1 MAEFKN
7 FMDTLDSS
15 KSPHT
20 KRAYKTQY
28 NKLRNLLEHDVADVS
43 QKKTIEIISEQSNP
57 NQQQALINIAI
68 LVRRMNKLPTKDL
81 EAKREANKKEVV
93 KQVKQVNDTLILPT
107 LNDLEEYLEYLYA
120 NNQWTDYI
128 INYLLLE
135 YQVRN
140 KDLNFIITTR
150 KKDMT
155 DNNKNYMWI
164 DIRHKKALYV
174 RRDYKTEK
182 TYGEKRHII
191 TDKEF
196 FVALKRVLACQKRNE
211 ECGVFIPNENQ
222 VGYYIQKATYKG
234 IGEGAYLKIIIN
246 AYKNGG
252 DIQKLKEISD
262 NRGTDL
268 NTLLSN
274 YNIDLK

>member
-7 FMDTLDSS
+7 FMDTLDG
-15 KSPHT
+15 KSDHT

-28 NKLRNLLEHDVADVS
+28 TKLRNLLEHDVADVS
-43 QKKTIEIISEQSNP
+43 QKKAIDIISEQSNP
-57 NQQQALINIAI
+57 NQQQALINIAV

-93 KQVKQVNDTLILPT
+93 KQVKQVNETLVLPT

-140 KDLNFIITTR
+140 KDVNFTITTR

-155 DNNKNYMWI
+155 DKNKNYIWL
-164 DIRHKKALYV
+164 DVRQKKAVYV

-182 TYGEKRHII
+182 TYGEKRHTIS
-191 TDKEF
+191 DKEF
-196 FVALKRVLACQKRNE
+196 IVALKRVLACQKHNE

-234 IGEGAYLKIIIN
+234 IGEGAYLKIVIN
-246 AYKNGG
+246 AYKNAGN
-252 DIQKLKEISD
+252 IQKLKEISD

-274 YNIDLK
+274 YNVDLK

>member
-1 MAEFKN
+1 MAEFKS
-7 FMDTLDSS
+7 FMDTLGE
-15 KSPHT
+15 KSEFT
-20 KRAYKTQY
+20 KKTYRIQY
-28 NKLRNLLEHDVADVS
+28 NKLRKMLEVDIADVS
-43 QKKTIEIISEQSNP
+43 QKKLIEIISQQSNP
-57 NQQQALINIAI
+57 NQQQSSINIAV
-68 LVRRMNKLPTKDL
+68 LVRRLNKLPTKEL

-93 KQVKQVNDTLILPT
+93 KQVKKVNESLVLPT
-107 LNDLEEYLEYLYA
+107 LNDLEEYLDYLYA

-140 KDLNFIITTR
+140 KDVNFKIVTR

-155 DNNKNYMWI
+155 DKNKNYIWL
-164 DIRHKKALYV
+164 DVKQKKALYV

-182 TYGEKRHII
+182 TYGEIQHLI

-196 FVALKRVLACQKRNE
+196 IVALKRVLACQKHNE
-211 ECGVFIPNENQ
+211 DCGVFIPNENQ
-222 VGYYIQKATYKG
+222 VGYYIMRSTYKG
-234 IGEGAYLKIIIN
+234 IGEGAYLKILIN
-246 AYKNGG
+246 AYKNAGN
-252 DIQKLKEISD
+252 IQKLKEISD

-274 YNIDLK
+274 YNIDLQ

>member
-7 FMDTLDSS
+7 FMDTLHG
-15 KSPHT
+15 KSDHT
-20 KRAYKTQY
+20 NRAYKTQY
-28 NKLRNLLEHDVADVS
+28 TKLRNLLQHDVADVS
-43 QKKTIEIISEQSNP
+43 QKKVIDIISEQSNP
-57 NQQQALINIAI
+57 NQQQALINIAV

-93 KQVKQVNDTLILPT
+93 KQVKQVNETLVLPT

-140 KDLNFIITTR
+140 KDVNFTITTR

-155 DNNKNYMWI
+155 DKNKNYIWL
-164 DIRHKKALYV
+164 DTRHKKAVYV

-182 TYGEKRHII
+182 TYGEKRHTIS
-191 TDKEF
+191 DKEF
-196 FVALKRVLACQKRNE
+196 IVALKRVLACQKHNE

-252 DIQKLKEISD
+252 DIQKLKEISA

>member
-1 MAEFKN
+1 MAEFKS
-7 FMDTLDSS
+7 FMDTLGE
-15 KSPHT
+15 KSEFT
-20 KRAYKTQY
+20 KKTYRIQY
-28 NKLRNLLEHDVADVS
+28 NKLRKMLEVDIADVS
-43 QKKTIEIISEQSNP
+43 QKKLIEIISQQSNP
-57 NQQQALINIAI
+57 NQQQSSINIAV
-68 LVRRMNKLPTKDL
+68 LVRRLNKLPTKEL

-93 KQVKQVNDTLILPT
+93 KQVKKVNESLVLPT
-107 LNDLEEYLEYLYA
+107 LNDLEEYLDYLYA

-140 KDLNFIITTR
+140 KDVNFKIVTR

-155 DNNKNYMWI
+155 DKNKNYIWL
-164 DIRHKKALYV
+164 DVKQKKALYV

-182 TYGEKRHII
+182 TYGEKQHLI

-196 FVALKRVLACQKRNE
+196 IVALKRVLACQKHNE
-211 ECGVFIPNENQ
+211 DCGVFIPNENQ
-222 VGYYIQKATYKG
+222 VGYYIMRSTYKG
-234 IGEGAYLKIIIN
+234 IGEGAYLKILIN
-246 AYKNGG
+246 AYKNAGN
-252 DIQKLKEISD
+252 IQKLKEISD

-274 YNIDLK
+274 YNIDLQ

>member
-1 MAEFKN
+1 MAEFKK
-7 FMDTLDSS
+7 FMDTLDE
-15 KSPHT
+15 KSEYT
-20 KRAYKTQY
+20 KKTYKIQY
-28 NKLRNLLEHDVADVS
+28 NKLRKMLENDIADVS
-43 QKKTIEIISEQSNP
+43 QKKLIEIISQQSNT
-57 NQQQALINIAI
+57 NQQQSSINIAV
-68 LVRRMNKLPTKDL
+68 LVRRLNKLPTKEL

-93 KQVKQVNDTLILPT
+93 KQVKKVNENLVLPT
-107 LNDLEEYLEYLYA
+107 LNDLEEYLDYLYA

-140 KDLNFIITTR
+140 KDVNFKIVTR

-155 DNNKNYMWI
+155 DKNTNYIWL
-164 DIRHKKALYV
+164 DVKQKKALYV

-182 TYGEKRHII
+182 TYGEKQHLI

-196 FVALKRVLACQKRNE
+196 IVALKRVLACQKHNE
-211 ECGVFIPNENQ
+211 DCGVFIPNENQ
-222 VGYYIQKATYKG
+222 VGYYIMRSSYKG
-234 IGEGAYLKIIIN
+234 IGEGAYLKILIN
-246 AYKNGG
+246 AYKNRGN
-252 DIQKLKEISD
+252 IQKLKEISD

>member
-1 MAEFKN
+1 
-7 FMDTLDSS
+7 MDTLDS
-15 KSPHT
+15 KSDHT

-28 NKLRNLLEHDVADVS
+28 TKLRNLLEHDVADVS
-43 QKKTIEIISEQSNP
+43 QKKVIDIISEQSNP
-57 NQQQALINIAI
+57 NQQQALINIAV

-93 KQVKQVNDTLILPT
+93 KQVKRVNDTLVLPT
-107 LNDLEEYLEYLYA
+107 LNDLEEYLQYLYA
-120 NNQWTDYI
+120 NKQWTDYI

-135 YQVRN
+135 FQVRN
-140 KDLNFIITTR
+140 KDLNFTITTR

-155 DNNKNYMWI
+155 DQNKNYIWL
-164 DIRHKKALYV
+164 DIRHKKAVYV

-182 TYGEKRHII
+182 TYGEKRRVI
-191 TDKEF
+191 TDNDF
-196 FVALKRVLACQKRNE
+196 IVALKRVFACQKHNE

-222 VGYYIQKATYKG
+222 VGYYIQKATYKN

-246 AYKNGG
+246 AHKNNGN
-252 DIQKLKEISD
+252 IQKLKEISD
-262 NRGTDL
+262 NRGTNL

-274 YNIDLK
+274 YNIDFK

>member
-1 MAEFKN
+1 MAEFKS
-7 FMDTLDSS
+7 FMDTLGE
-15 KSPHT
+15 KSEYT
-20 KRAYKTQY
+20 KKTYRIQY
-28 NKLRNLLEHDVADVS
+28 NKLRKILGVNIADVS
-43 QKKTIEIISEQSNP
+43 QKKLIEIISQQSNP
-57 NQQQALINIAI
+57 NQQQSSINIAV
-68 LVRRMNKLPTKDL
+68 LVRRLNKLPTKEL
-81 EAKREANKKEVV
+81 ETKREANKKEVV
-93 KQVKQVNDTLILPT
+93 KQVKKVNENLVLPT
-107 LNDLEEYLEYLYA
+107 LNDLEEYTEYLYA

-140 KDLNFIITTR
+140 KDLNFTITTR

-155 DNNKNYMWI
+155 DKNKNYIWL
-164 DIRHKKALYV
+164 DVKQKKALYV

-182 TYGEKRHII
+182 TYGEKQHLI

-196 FVALKRVLACQKRNE
+196 IVALKRVLACQKHNE
-211 ECGVFIPNENQ
+211 DCGVFIPNENQ
-222 VGYYIQKATYKG
+222 VGYYIMRATYKG
-234 IGEGAYLKIIIN
+234 IGEGAYLKILIN
-246 AYKNGG
+246 AHKNGG
-252 DIQKLKEISD
+252 NIQKLKEISD

>member
-1 MAEFKN
+1 MAEFKK
-7 FMDTLDSS
+7 FMDTLDE
-15 KSPHT
+15 KSEYT
-20 KRAYKTQY
+20 KKTYKIQY
-28 NKLRNLLEHDVADVS
+28 NKLRKMLENDIADVS
-43 QKKTIEIISEQSNP
+43 QKKLIEIISQQSNP
-57 NQQQALINIAI
+57 NQQQSSINIAV
-68 LVRRMNKLPTKDL
+68 LVRRLNKLPTKEL

-93 KQVKQVNDTLILPT
+93 KQVKKVNENLVLPT
-107 LNDLEEYLEYLYA
+107 LNDLEEYLDYLYA

-140 KDLNFIITTR
+140 KDVNFKIVTR

-155 DNNKNYMWI
+155 DKNTNYIWL
-164 DIRHKKALYV
+164 DVKQKKALYV

-182 TYGEKRHII
+182 TYGEKQHLI

-196 FVALKRVLACQKRNE
+196 IVALKRVLACQKHNE
-211 ECGVFIPNENQ
+211 DCGVFIPNENQ
-222 VGYYIQKATYKG
+222 VGYYIMRSSYKG
-234 IGEGAYLKIIIN
+234 IGEGAYLKILIN
-246 AYKNGG
+246 AYKNRGN
-252 DIQKLKEISD
+252 IQKLKEISD

>member
-1 MAEFKN
+1 MAEFKS
-7 FMDTLDSS
+7 FMDTLEGKS
-15 KSPHT
+15 KHT
-20 KRAYKTQY
+20 KDTYRIQY
-28 NKLRNLLEHDVADVS
+28 NKLRKMVDVDIADVS
-43 QKKTIEIISEQSNP
+43 QKKLIQIISQQTNP
-57 NQQQALINIAI
+57 NQQQSSINIAV
-68 LVRRMNKLPTKDL
+68 LVRRMNKLPTNEL
-81 EAKREANKKEVV
+81 EDKREENKKEVA
-93 KQVKQVNDTLILPT
+93 KQVKRVNESLVLPT

-140 KDLNFIITTR
+140 KDLNFTITTR

-155 DNNKNYMWI
+155 DKNKNYMWL
-164 DIRHKKALYV
+164 DVRQKKALYV

-182 TYGEKRHII
+182 TYGEKQHVI

-196 FVALKRVLACQKRNE
+196 IVALKRVLSCQKHNE
-211 ECGVFIPNENQ
+211 DCGVFIPNENQ

-234 IGEGAYLKIIIN
+234 IGEGAYLKILIN
-246 AYKNGG
+246 AHKNGG
-252 DIQKLKEISD
+252 NIQKLREISH
-262 NRGTDL
+262 NRGSDL

-274 YNIDLK
+274 YDIDLK

>member
-7 FMDTLDSS
+7 FMDTLDG
-15 KSPHT
+15 KSEHT

-28 NKLRNLLEHDVADVS
+28 TKLRNLLEHDVADVS
-43 QKKTIEIISEQSNP
+43 QKKAIDIISELNNP
-57 NQQQALINIAI
+57 NAQQALINIAV

-93 KQVKQVNDTLILPT
+93 KQVKQVNETLVLPT

-140 KDLNFIITTR
+140 KDVNFTITTR

-155 DNNKNYMWI
+155 DKNKNYMWL
-164 DIRHKKALYV
+164 DVRHKKAVYV

-191 TDKEF
+191 SDKEF
-196 FVALKRVLACQKRNE
+196 IVSLKRVLACQKHNE

-222 VGYYIQKATYKG
+222 IGYHIKKATYKG
-234 IGEGAYLKIIIN
+234 IGEGAYLKIVIN

-252 DIQKLKEISD
+252 NIQKLKEISD

-274 YNIDLK
+274 YNVDLK

>member
-1 MAEFKN
+1 MAEFKS
-7 FMDTLDSS
+7 FMDTLGE
-15 KSPHT
+15 KSEYT
-20 KRAYKTQY
+20 KKTYRIQY
-28 NKLRNLLEHDVADVS
+28 NKLRKILGVNIADVS
-43 QKKTIEIISEQSNP
+43 QKKLIEIISQQSNP
-57 NQQQALINIAI
+57 NQQQSSINIAV
-68 LVRRMNKLPTKDL
+68 LVRRLNKLPTKEL

-93 KQVKQVNDTLILPT
+93 KQVKKVNENLVLPT
-107 LNDLEEYLEYLYA
+107 LNDLEEYTEYLYA

-140 KDLNFIITTR
+140 KDLNFTITTR

-155 DNNKNYMWI
+155 DKNKNYIWL
-164 DIRHKKALYV
+164 DVKQKKALYV

-182 TYGEKRHII
+182 TYGEKQHLI

-196 FVALKRVLACQKRNE
+196 IVALKRVLACQKHNE
-211 ECGVFIPNENQ
+211 DCGVFIPNENQ
-222 VGYYIQKATYKG
+222 VGYYIMRATYKG
-234 IGEGAYLKIIIN
+234 IGEGAYLKILIN
-246 AYKNGG
+246 AHKNGG
-252 DIQKLKEISD
+252 NIQKLKEISD

>member
-1 MAEFKN
+1 MAEFKS
-7 FMDTLDSS
+7 FMDTLEGKS
-15 KSPHT
+15 KHT
-20 KRAYKTQY
+20 KDTYRIQY
-28 NKLRNLLEHDVADVS
+28 NKLRKMVDVDIADVS
-43 QKKTIEIISEQSNP
+43 QKKLIQIISQQTNP
-57 NQQQALINIAI
+57 NQQQSSINIAV
-68 LVRRMNKLPTKDL
+68 LVRRMNKLPTNEL
-81 EAKREANKKEVV
+81 EAKREENKKEVA
-93 KQVKQVNDTLILPT
+93 KQVKRVNESLVLPT

-140 KDLNFIITTR
+140 KDLNFTITTR

-155 DNNKNYMWI
+155 DKNKNYMWL
-164 DIRHKKALYV
+164 DVRQKKALYV

-182 TYGEKRHII
+182 TYGEKQHVI

-196 FVALKRVLACQKRNE
+196 IVALKRVLSCQKHNE
-211 ECGVFIPNENQ
+211 DCGVFIPNENQ

-234 IGEGAYLKIIIN
+234 IGEGAYLKILIN
-246 AYKNGG
+246 AHKNGG
-252 DIQKLKEISD
+252 NIQKLREISH
-262 NRGTDL
+262 NRGSDL

-274 YNIDLK
+274 YDIDLK

>member
-7 FMDTLDSS
+7 FMDTLDG
-15 KSPHT
+15 KSEHT

-28 NKLRNLLEHDVADVS
+28 TKLRNLLEHDVADVS
-43 QKKTIEIISEQSNP
+43 QKKAIDIISEQNNP
-57 NQQQALINIAI
+57 NAQQALINIAV

-93 KQVKQVNDTLILPT
+93 KQVKQVNETLVLPT

-140 KDLNFIITTR
+140 KDVNFTITTR

-155 DNNKNYMWI
+155 DKNKNYMWL
-164 DIRHKKALYV
+164 DVRHKKAVYV

-191 TDKEF
+191 SDKEF
-196 FVALKRVLACQKRNE
+196 IVSLKRVLACQKHNE

-222 VGYYIQKATYKG
+222 IGYHIKKATYKG
-234 IGEGAYLKIIIN
+234 IGEGAYLKIVIN

-252 DIQKLKEISD
+252 NIQKLKEISD

-274 YNIDLK
+274 YNVDLK

>member
-7 FMDTLDSS
+7 FMDTLDG
-15 KSPHT
+15 KSEFT
-20 KRAYKTQY
+20 KKTYIIQY
-28 NKLRNLLEHDVADVS
+28 NKLRKMLGVDIADVS
-43 QKKTIEIISEQSNP
+43 QKKLIEIISQQSNP
-57 NQQQALINIAI
+57 NQQQSSINIAV
-68 LVRRMNKLPTKDL
+68 LVRRLNKLPTKDL

-93 KQVKQVNDTLILPT
+93 KQVKRVNETLVLPT

-140 KDLNFIITTR
+140 KDLNFTITTR

-155 DNNKNYMWI
+155 DQNKNYMWL
-164 DIRHKKALYV
+164 DVRQKKALYV

-182 TYGEKRHII
+182 TYGEKRHLI

-196 FVALKRVLACQKRNE
+196 IVALKRVLACQKHNE
-211 ECGVFIPNENQ
+211 DCGVFIPNENQ
-222 VGYYIQKATYKG
+222 VGYYIMRATYKG
-234 IGEGAYLKIIIN
+234 IGEGAYLKILIN
-246 AYKNGG
+246 AHKNGG
-252 DIQKLKEISD
+252 NIQKLKEISD

-274 YNIDLK
+274 YDIDLK

>member
-7 FMDTLDSS
+7 FMDTLDG
-15 KSPHT
+15 KSDHT

-28 NKLRNLLEHDVADVS
+28 TKLRNLLEHDVADVS
-43 QKKTIEIISEQSNP
+43 QKKAIDIISEQSNP
-57 NQQQALINIAI
+57 NQQQALINIAV

-93 KQVKQVNDTLILPT
+93 KQVKRVNETLVLPT

-128 INYLLLE
+128 INYLLLK

-140 KDLNFIITTR
+140 KDVNFTITTR

-155 DNNKNYMWI
+155 NQNKNYIWL
-164 DIRHKKALYV
+164 DVRQKKAVYV

-182 TYGEKRHII
+182 TYGEKRHVI

-196 FVALKRVLACQKRNE
+196 IVALKRVLACQKHNE

-222 VGYYIQKATYKG
+222 IGYYIMRATYKG
-234 IGEGAYLKIIIN
+234 IGEGAYLKILIN
-246 AYKNGG
+246 AHKNGG
-252 DIQKLKEISD
+252 NIQKLKEISD

>member
-1 MAEFKN
+1 MAEFKS
-7 FMDTLDSS
+7 FMDTLGE
-15 KSPHT
+15 KSDHT

-28 NKLRNLLEHDVADVS
+28 TKLRNLLEHDVADVS
-43 QKKTIEIISEQSNP
+43 QKKVIDIISEQSNP
-57 NQQQALINIAI
+57 NAQQALINIAI

-81 EAKREANKKEVV
+81 EAKRETNKTEVV
-93 KQVKQVNDTLILPT
+93 KQVKQVNETLVLPT

-140 KDLNFIITTR
+140 KDVNFTITTR

-155 DNNKNYMWI
+155 DKNKNYIWL
-164 DIRHKKALYV
+164 DVRNKKAVYV
-174 RRDYKTEK
+174 RRDYKTDK
-182 TYGEKRHII
+182 TYGEKRHVI

-196 FVALKRVLACQKRNE
+196 IVALKRVLACQKHNE
-211 ECGVFIPNENQ
+211 DCGVFIPNENQ

-234 IGEGAYLKIIIN
+234 IGEGAYV
-246 AYKNGG
+246 G
-252 DIQKLKEISD
+252 
-262 NRGTDL
+262 
-268 NTLLSN
+268 
-274 YNIDLK
+274 

>member
-1 MAEFKN
+1 
-7 FMDTLDSS
+7 MDTLDE
-15 KSPHT
+15 KSEYT
-20 KRAYKTQY
+20 KKTYKIQY
-28 NKLRNLLEHDVADVS
+28 NKLRKMLENDIADVS
-43 QKKTIEIISEQSNP
+43 QKKLIEIISQQSNP
-57 NQQQALINIAI
+57 NQQQSSINIAV
-68 LVRRMNKLPTKDL
+68 LVRRLNKLPTKEL

-93 KQVKQVNDTLILPT
+93 KQVKKVNENLVLPT
-107 LNDLEEYLEYLYA
+107 LNDLEEYLDYLYA

-140 KDLNFIITTR
+140 KDVNFKIVTR

-155 DNNKNYMWI
+155 DKNTNYIWL
-164 DIRHKKALYV
+164 DVKQKKALYV

-182 TYGEKRHII
+182 TYGEKQHLI

-196 FVALKRVLACQKRNE
+196 IVALKRVLACQKHNE
-211 ECGVFIPNENQ
+211 DCGVFIPNENQ
-222 VGYYIQKATYKG
+222 VGYYIMRSSYKG
-234 IGEGAYLKIIIN
+234 IGEGAYLKILIN
-246 AYKNGG
+246 AYKNRGN
-252 DIQKLKEISD
+252 IQKLKEISD

>member
-7 FMDTLDSS
+7 FMDTLDG
-15 KSPHT
+15 KSEFT
-20 KRAYKTQY
+20 KKTYIIQY
-28 NKLRNLLEHDVADVS
+28 NKLRKMLGVDIADVS
-43 QKKTIEIISEQSNP
+43 QKKLIEIISQQSNP
-57 NQQQALINIAI
+57 NQQQSSINIAV
-68 LVRRMNKLPTKDL
+68 LVRRLNKLPTKDL

-93 KQVKQVNDTLILPT
+93 KQVKRVNETLVLPT

-140 KDLNFIITTR
+140 KDLNFTITTR

-155 DNNKNYMWI
+155 DQNKNYMWL
-164 DIRHKKALYV
+164 DVRQKKALYV

-182 TYGEKRHII
+182 TYGEKRHLI

-196 FVALKRVLACQKRNE
+196 IVALKRVLACQKHNE
-211 ECGVFIPNENQ
+211 DCGVFIPNENQ
-222 VGYYIQKATYKG
+222 VGYYIMRATYKG
-234 IGEGAYLKIIIN
+234 IGEGAYLKILIN
-246 AYKNGG
+246 AHKNGG
-252 DIQKLKEISD
+252 NIQKLREISY

-274 YNIDLK
+274 YNIELK

>member
-1 MAEFKN
+1 MAEFKK
-7 FMDTLDSS
+7 FMDTLDE
-15 KSPHT
+15 KSEYT
-20 KRAYKTQY
+20 KKTYKIQY
-28 NKLRNLLEHDVADVS
+28 NKLRKMLENDIADVS
-43 QKKTIEIISEQSNP
+43 QKKLIEIISQQSNP
-57 NQQQALINIAI
+57 NQQQSSINIAV
-68 LVRRMNKLPTKDL
+68 LVRRLNKLPTKEL

-93 KQVKQVNDTLILPT
+93 KQVKKVNENLVLST
-107 LNDLEEYLEYLYA
+107 LNDLEEYLDYLYA

-140 KDLNFIITTR
+140 KDVNFKIVTR

-155 DNNKNYMWI
+155 DKNTNYIWL
-164 DIRHKKALYV
+164 DVKQKKALYV

-182 TYGEKRHII
+182 TYGEKQHLI

-196 FVALKRVLACQKRNE
+196 IVALKRVLACQKHNE
-211 ECGVFIPNENQ
+211 DCGVFIPNENQ
-222 VGYYIQKATYKG
+222 VGYYIMRSSYKG
-234 IGEGAYLKIIIN
+234 IGEGAYLKILIN
-246 AYKNGG
+246 AYKNRGN
-252 DIQKLKEISD
+252 IQKLKEISD